1 MSFNDDLIKEFSEL
15 VLANDTDISLTE
27 LKKTLGEVYKTM
39 KTNEKKKKTEKP
51 KKAPTAYNIF
61 MKQKMQEIKNSDPSI
76 PPKERMKIISTYWS
90 SLSKEEKEAY
100 KNFNTITVKQEF
112 NDDNQEMMY
121 E

>member
-15 VLANDTDISLTE
+15 VLANETEISLKE

-39 KTNEKKKKTEKP
+39 KINEKKKKTEKP

-61 MKQKMQEIKNSDPSI
+61 MKQKMQEIKESDPNI

-90 SLSKEEKEAY
+90 SLSKEEKDAY
-100 KNFNTITVKQEF
+100 NTKITIKEEY
-112 NDDNQEMMY
+112 DDNSQEMMY